1 MTTSNIPSPLAG
13 EGDSPKAS
21 GERGFTPT
29 DQRQGVTPTQHSV
42 LDLLDQRAP
51 QWRMM
56 STTELEALADRQFT
70 NGPIAPSNTIRLAAL
85 ALHLAERHHAKAF
98 TGTGA
103 VTDLAALG
111 VSQVYFEGA
120 SASLDAS
127 DQATIGYIIG
137 EELDALAADQITPVL
152 ALQTYTQGE
161 NLHAVL
167 VPTAFDAE
175 GHAEDHQLQFHPT
188 HASALRARLI
198 AVGEDYAN
206 G

>member
-1 MTTSNIPSPLAG
+1 MTDL
-13 EGDSPKAS
+13 
-21 GERGFTPT
+21 
-29 DQRQGVTPTQHSV
+29 RQGVTPTQHSV

-56 STTELEALADRQFT
+56 STDELQSLIE
-70 NGPIAPSNTIRLAAL
+70 GPLLNAPLPDINWPRLAAL

-111 VSQVYFEGA
+111 VSEVYFEGA

-127 DQATIGYIIG
+127 DQATIC
-137 EELDALAADQITPVL
+137 EELDAFAADQITPVL

-175 GHAEDHQLQFHPT
+175 GHPTDHQLQFHPT